1 MLKLSHPFDPV
12 VTPKSTILILG
23 TFPSIT
29 SRVAQFYYQH
39 PQNRFWKVL
48 SSLTCKD
55 IPMTIE
61 EKIAFLN
68 QTNIALWDV
77 VQECSIKNS
86 SDSSIKEVIPNDI
99 SSLLKDTSITQ
110 IYANGAKAYQLYM
123 KLCYPQTRQ
132 LIIPL
137 PSTSPA
143 NASYSLERLIKEW
156 HVIVEK

>member
-1 MLKLSHPFDPV
+1 MLKLSHTFDPV
-12 VTPKSTILILG
+12 VTPQSTILILG
-23 TFPSIT
+23 TFPSIA

-48 SSLTCKD
+48 SNLTCKD
-55 IPMTIE
+55 IPITVPD
-61 EKIAFLN
+61 KITFLN
-68 QTNIALWDV
+68 QVNIALWDV

-86 SDSSIKEVIPNDI
+86 SDSSIKEVVPNDI
-99 SSLLKDTSITQ
+99 ASLLKSTSITQ

-123 KLCYPQTRQ
+123 KLCYPQTGQ

-143 NASYSLERLIKEW
+143 NAAYSLERLIKEW
-156 HVIVEK
+156 HVIVE